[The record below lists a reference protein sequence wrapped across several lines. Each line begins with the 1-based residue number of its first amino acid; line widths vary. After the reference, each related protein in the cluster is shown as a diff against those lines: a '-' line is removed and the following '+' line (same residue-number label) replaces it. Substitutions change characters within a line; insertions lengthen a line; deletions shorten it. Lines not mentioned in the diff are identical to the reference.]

1 MYTLEEAECHYFEE
15 RCSKSKFQ
23 KHEADNAQANQN
35 VVRIVY
41 GTRDLTMKLINKYY
55 ICLFHWTQSLDQ
67 HIKQFIALEFQ
78 DLHKAL
84 CYDYKKEKSL

>member
-1 MYTLEEAECHYFEE
+1 
-15 RCSKSKFQ
+15 
-23 KHEADNAQANQN
+23 
-35 VVRIVY
+35 
-41 GTRDLTMKLINKYY
+41 MKLINKYY